1 VKIAEF
7 RARVRFWKSA
17 DRIGPDVP
25 YTHWRL
31 HFKSTMRHL
40 CESKFKRFGAGA
52 EVRPGAYA
60 VCCSK
65 ISLGDRVIVRPGCML
80 FSDPREQGAEIIIEE
95 DVMMGSGVHIYVHN
109 HRFDDPGLPIIDQ
122 GHYPSESVI
131 LKRGC
136 WVGANSIVLPGVT
149 IGENA
154 VVGAGS
160 VVTRSIGA
168 RVVAAGNPARVIG
181 EVGGSHGSVSA
192 ER

>member
-1 VKIAEF
+1 MRMGELRERI
-7 RARVRFWKSA
+7 RFWKTA

-31 HFKSTMRHL
+31 HFKSTMREL
-40 CESKFKRFGAGA
+40 CKRKFKHFGAGA

-80 FSDPREQGAEIIIEE
+80 FGDPREQGGEIIIE
-95 DVMMGSGVHIYVHN
+95 DGVMMGSGVHIYVHN
-109 HRFDDPGLPIIDQ
+109 HRFDDPNVPILDQ
-122 GHYPSESVI
+122 GHYPSATVT

-136 WVGANSIVLPGVT
+136 WVGANAIVLPGVT

-160 VVTRSIGA
+160 VVTKSIAA
-168 RVVAAGNPARVIG
+168 RVVAAGNPATVIREIG
-181 EVGGSHGSVSA
+181 EPHGFVSA
-192 ER
+192 QR